1 MKKNIA
7 SLLQMNLVILAFT
20 AGWLGF
26 SYINRVSGE
35 PWNVLRIIIVL
46 VLVVASIILADVIS
60 SVFHE
65 IGHLLGGLLS
75 GYSFVYFGCFGFVW
89 IKEHGK
95 LVRKRNNTKGM
106 KGVSRLSPPDMKE
119 DTFPFR
125 LYYFSGTFMNLVLAG
140 ICALLFF
147 QAASFFTSWAKVF
160 LVIGLKAL
168 MDFIM
173 NLVPINIDG
182 VWNDGYILF
191 NLGKEKNKEIRLKYW
206 RNLRVQG
213 IISGGTRPRELPKTY
228 YEWANIHKKVDDLFT
243 FDAGLIQYKHLMDK
257 GELTQAKKCLQALS
271 NNLDASLSKNQPLL
285 DLELL
290 FHELIGKCR
299 EEKIKEFDTKE
310 VSEYVKNAGLN
321 ESVRRISYAYARLLY
336 QDNALAQQH
345 LAFFEMACANSVNLG
360 SIPGERE
367 LIKLIDQLASSD
379 DQIAPSDDQ
388 IASSSDDQIVPSDD

>member
-1 MKKNIA
+1 MKKNVA
-7 SLLQMNLVILAFT
+7 SLLQMNLVLLAFT

-35 PWNVLRIIIVL
+35 SWNALRIIIVF
-46 VLVVASIILADVIS
+46 VLVVASIILSDVIS
-60 SVFHE
+60 SIFHE

-75 GYSFVYFGCFGFVW
+75 GYSLVYFGCLGFVW
-89 IKEHGK
+89 MKENGK
-95 LVRKRNNTKGM
+95 LIRKRSNTKG
-106 KGVSRLSPPDMKE
+106 KGGVSRLSPPDMKE

-125 LYYFSGTFMNLVLAG
+125 LYYFSGAFMNLVLAG

-147 QAASFFTSWAKVF
+147 QAASFFTAWAKVF

-173 NLVPINIDG
+173 NLVPVNIDG

-213 IISGGTRPRELPKTY
+213 LISGGIRPKELPKMY
-228 YEWANIHKKVDDLFT
+228 YDWANIHKKIDDPFT
-243 FDAGLIQYKHLMDK
+243 FDAGLIQYKYLMDK
-257 GELTQAKKCLQALS
+257 GEFTQAKRCLQALS
-271 NNLDASLSKNQPLL
+271 NNLDVSLSKNQPLL
-285 DLELL
+285 DLELM

-299 EEKIKEFDTKE
+299 EERIKELDTKE

-321 ESVRRISYAYARLLY
+321 ESVRRTSYAYARLLY
-336 QDNALAQQH
+336 KDNALAQKH
-345 LAFFEMACANSVNLG
+345 LAFFGMACANSVNLG
-360 SIPGERE
+360 SIPGEKE
-367 LIKLIDQLASSD
+367 LIKWVDQMASLDDHIASSD
-379 DQIAPSDDQ
+379 DQM
-388 IASSSDDQIVPSDD
+388 ASSSDDQIVPSDD